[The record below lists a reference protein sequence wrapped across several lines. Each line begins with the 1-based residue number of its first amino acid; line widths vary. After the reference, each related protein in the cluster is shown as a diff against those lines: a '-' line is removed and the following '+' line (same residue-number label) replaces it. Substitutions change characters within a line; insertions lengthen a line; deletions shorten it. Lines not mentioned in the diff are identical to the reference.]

1 MTGRSACP
9 GGDQG
14 SVKSYNSD
22 NDSDNDN
29 DRMECVS
36 GW

>member
-14 SVKSYNSD
+14 SVISD
-22 NDSDNDN
+22 DNDN
-29 DRMECVS
+29 DSVKSYDVHC
-36 GW
+36 